1 MNKFLPAL
9 FLGAI
14 WAAPIAAA
22 AEKNEKLSLDQS
34 SLGDD
39 VISVYGAAC
48 EKIKAD
54 EPKSSLRVRV
64 TDKASYVA
72 ISTLPDLVNVK
83 KDMNEHDYNVMIYNL
98 VDDHLEDMAVRTTKQ
113 NEQELC
119 VEVTGYISEKNL
131 FSAIESTLDRIA
143 HPDVGEEN
151 PETESPVTEE
161 NPAPQAETVATPADS
176 LIESEQSPAEEAVQ
190 SELQMPADIPAEAQ
204 PEADEKAVFPDIQP
218 QQEPAGEQTDNADK
232 AYVRAKEAQKG
243 LIYIAPTEFY
253 NNTSSRKQAENL
265 KNLFAGNDFFYI
277 TDKPELADYVIRS
290 KVLRA
295 KVDPINSNTN
305 RMQMVVSVERERRD
319 DHEKATEHQN
329 RFMLFT
335 SQDDEQAVAGKLLK
349 QLLEKAGEKIMR
361 DIEKQERKK
370 LSDSPL
376 PSVITPAAGGAK
388 ADAR

>member
-1 MNKFLPAL
+1 MKKLLLAL
-9 FLGAI
+9 FIGGCSTALSAQ
-14 WAAPIAAA
+14 AAGKADQV
-22 AEKNEKLSLDQS
+22 SLDQS

-48 EKIKAD
+48 EKVKPN
-54 EPKSSLRVRV
+54 EPKSSLRVKV
-64 TDKASYVA
+64 TDKASYIAV
-72 ISTLPDLVNVK
+72 STLSDLVNVK

-98 VDDHLEDMAVRTTKQ
+98 VDDCLEDMAIRTTKQ
-113 NEQELC
+113 TEEELC
-119 VEVTGYISEKNL
+119 VEVTGYLTEKNVFGAIENTLNQIAQPAIEEEVSEPAQDDDEDISETAEQPEQTETPEPQTEFTPAEDTSL
-131 FSAIESTLDRIA
+131 EMQAVPTAAEIPAQVPAPAPVPSAV
-143 HPDVGEEN
+143 PQ
-151 PETESPVTEE
+151 PETE
-161 NPAPQAETVATPADS
+161 TPHSD
-176 LIESEQSPAEEAVQ
+176 
-190 SELQMPADIPAEAQ
+190 
-204 PEADEKAVFPDIQP
+204 
-218 QQEPAGEQTDNADK
+218 T

-253 NNTSSRKQAENL
+253 NNTSSRKQAEVL
-265 KNLFAGNDFFYI
+265 KNLFNGNDFFYL
-277 TDKPELADYVIRS
+277 TDKPELADYIIRS

-335 SQDDEQAVAGKLLK
+335 SEENEQAVASKLLK

-370 LSDSPL
+370 ISDNPL
-376 PSVITPAAGGAK
+376 PSVITPSAGGAK
-388 ADAR
+388 ADVR